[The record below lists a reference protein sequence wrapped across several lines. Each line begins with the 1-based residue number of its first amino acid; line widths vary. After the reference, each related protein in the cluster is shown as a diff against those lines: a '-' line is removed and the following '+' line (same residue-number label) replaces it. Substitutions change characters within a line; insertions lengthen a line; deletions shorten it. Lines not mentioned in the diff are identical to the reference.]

1 MPNARLAHKR
11 PEAPEIAAWIL
22 MAAALVL
29 VLRLHLLAAL
39 LSGLLVFQL
48 VHIIAPRLKQ
58 RFFGQRHRMV
68 AVGLL
73 ASLIVGLI
81 IAAIFGLLA
90 FMKTDSGGL
99 AGLVHKM
106 GDILETARGTLPPWM
121 VDYLPDTVDD
131 MRTAMAEWL
140 HDHAAELRLAGAE
153 TARIFVHILVGMIIG
168 AMLALH
174 EAVDGET
181 DKPLAGA
188 LSERALRLADAFQR
202 VVFAQVKISFINTI
216 FTAIYLVVVLPLLG
230 VHLPFAKTM
239 VAITFVAGLIPVVGN
254 LISNTVIVVTSL
266 AYSFG
271 MAVSSLVFLI
281 VIHKLEYFLNA
292 KIIGSRIQAR
302 PWELLVAMMA
312 MEAAFGFGGVA
323 AAPIYY
329 AYVKAEL
336 ADRGL
341 V

>member
-1 MPNARLAHKR
+1 
-11 PEAPEIAAWIL
+11 

-29 VLRLHLLAAL
+29 VLRLHLLSAL
-39 LSGLLVFQL
+39 LAGLLVFQL
-48 VHIIAPRLKQ
+48 VHIIAPVLQ
-58 RFFGQRHRMV
+58 RTFFGRRHRMV
-68 AVGLL
+68 AVALL
-73 ASLIVGLI
+73 ATFIVGAITAAIVGLY
-81 IAAIFGLLA
+81 A
-90 FMKTDSGGL
+90 FTRTDEGGL
-99 AGLVHKM
+99 AGLLHKM
-106 GDILETARGTLPPWM
+106 AEILDSARGSMPEWL

-131 MRTAMAEWL
+131 MRTAMSRWL

-153 TARIFVHILVGMIIG
+153 TARIVVHIVVGMIIG

-174 EAVDGET
+174 EAVDGTAE
-181 DKPLAGA
+181 KPLASA
-188 LSERALRLADAFQR
+188 LSTRALRLADAFQR
-202 VVFAQVKISFINTI
+202 VVFAQVKISFINTV
-216 FTAIYLVVVLPLLG
+216 FTAIYLVVALPLLG
-230 VHLPFAKTM
+230 INLPFAKTM

-271 MAVSSLVFLI
+271 MAVSSLVFLV

-302 PWELLVAMMA
+302 PWELLIAMMV